1 MPHSLRRE
9 VLKQINM
16 RVLRKVTIFFGCEVT
31 FLRQLCHALQR
42 VTFIPSEEIAVQ
54 GDMAREL
61 YFIDQGRVQGTME
74 PPEED
79 YDSEDMEDWEIEIRE
94 REFAAKTVTRV
105 YRDAGTPLCTL
116 SFLFGLRQEE
126 SLKAIKKTS
135 CLMLPREE
143 YNAVASEFPA
153 DIFKMR
159 KKALDLA
166 KELNGHPNP
175 NPNPNP
181 TLPLPLTLT
190 SRRSSTVTTRRPDS
204 RSRRRS
210 RRSSPRREVPS
221 STCSS
226 PWLATRR
233 TRCASRSTR
242 LRQPTR

>member
-175 NPNPNP
+175 NPSPNPNP
-181 TLPLPLTLT
+181 APHLEEGVLQLEL
-190 SRRSSTVTTRRPDS
+190 DGL
-204 RSRRRS
+204 
-210 RRSSPRREVPS
+210 
-221 STCSS
+221 
-226 PWLATRR
+226 LAL
-233 TRCASRSTR
+233 R
-242 LRQPTR
+242 LRVFFANTQPG